1 VSSRSLTGKVAVVT
15 GGARGIGKAVTAAL
29 TDVGAVVAV
38 GDIDIDISDT
48 SNAAFAAPLDVSDAD
63 AFAAFFDAVEEN
75 LGPVDILIN
84 NAGIMPTGLIDEM
97 GPAVNARILQ
107 INLLGVMNGV
117 GEAAR
122 RMKSRGRGHI
132 VNIASLTARFPGAG
146 VASYC
151 ASKAGVLTYS
161 QAAAIELDG
170 TGVELSVIVPSLVK
184 TELVAGITVKRGT
197 PTCTPSDVA
206 DRVLD
211 VLYRPRFEAYVPRSV
226 APVAFIHQSLPSFV
240 RKFVARATN
249 ADRMI
254 QKMDLSARVGYEER
268 VRQVVDKTP
277 RTKGVS

>member
-1 VSSRSLTGKVAVVT
+1 VKPTSLNGKVAIVT
-15 GGARGIGKAVTAAL
+15 GGARGIGKAVTTAL
-29 TDVGAVVAV
+29 TNAGVAVAV
-38 GDIDIDISDT
+38 GDIDVSDN
-48 SNAAFAAPLDVSDAD
+48 SQAAFAAPLDVSDAD
-63 AFAAFFDAVEEN
+63 GFAKFFDAVELR

-97 GPAVNARILQ
+97 DPAVNARILQ

-122 RMKSRGRGHI
+122 RMKARGHGHI

-151 ASKAGVLTYS
+151 ASKAGVLAYC

-170 TGVELSVIVPSLVK
+170 TGVDISVIVPSLVT
-184 TELVAGITVKRGT
+184 TELVSGIEVKRGT
-197 PTCTPSDVA
+197 PTCTPADVA
-206 DRVLD
+206 ARVLD
-211 VLYRPRFEAYVPRSV
+211 VLHRPRFEAYVPRSV
-226 APVAFIHQSLPSFV
+226 APVAFIHQSLPSRV

-254 QKMDLSARVGYEER
+254 QKMDLSARVQYEER

-277 RTKGVS
+277 GTKGVS